1 MKTTNKKLNFVIDY
15 ALCYLHA
22 AWDDY
27 IQEDLDME
35 YEEFIELINKFQG
48 NKKQTKQKKHKP
60 YQSLVRDYDY

>member
-27 IQEDLDME
+27 IQEDLNME
-35 YEEFIELINKFQG
+35 YGEFIELINKFQG
-48 NKKQTKQKKHKP
+48 NKKQNKQRKP
-60 YQSLVRDYDY
+60 YKSLERDYDY

>member
-22 AWDDY
+22 AWDDHKW

-35 YEEFIELINKFQG
+35 YSEFIKIINKFQG
-48 NKKQTKQKKHKP
+48 NKIKIKQYP
-60 YQSLVRDYDY
+60 NE

>member
-22 AWDDY
+22 AWDEH

-35 YEEFIELINKFQG
+35 FEEFLKVINKFQ
-48 NKKQTKQKKHKP
+48 NKKIKIKQYP
-60 YQSLVRDYDY
+60 NE